1 MVPPPPSD
9 DFEEG
14 PAVSREV
21 SGTSGSLAVSVFFR
35 LGFAFARSSEST
47 ATLTGRA
54 ALLETVSRVI
64 GASAEDGA
72 TSTCT
77 ESVP

>member
-21 SGTSGSLAVSVFFR
+21 SGTSGSLAVSVFF
-35 LGFAFARSSEST
+35 AFVWSSEST
-47 ATLTGRA
+47 ATFERA
-54 ALLETVSRVI
+54 ALLETVSRVM